1 MILVG
6 MLLTSFL
13 IATPVE
19 ADGPVDVQFV
29 GLTSLT
35 YSGANEIGELT
46 SNLTIRQGDY
56 LDLQIPVENTGGDS
70 QVVSVILDIN
80 QSGWN
85 ETVYFES
92 VTIDTMSTQ
101 VLTYRSSVQVMEGQL
116 HVEMSINNTSELMMD
131 SINIGPPPLPSVN
144 LDIELLSETY
154 ASGDLIQFNLTSS
167 NADGERTFA
176 GQLVCDFL
184 DEEVYNATLLLDVG
198 QNLNDVVE
206 VYARPGVLEC
216 SLDGDRNQSTETS
229 VNYSLEGLTSAEFF
243 EAGSSGFTLLGG
255 PWHKGDDLTTSFIVR
270 NQGDATGTVQ
280 LKVILDGVQTTSESL
295 LLDAGGAG
303 ELRLTLEDLDEGLQT
318 LEWSIVSLDGIVS
331 SGLAGTSTLSILPP
345 QEMFAEVHATIE
357 ATGVTLH
364 WNASI
369 TDGVDRDVK
378 LRFGYRSSDT
388 DVYVHEQIV
397 TLGSGTLTGQTTLGE
412 IPSTTVLVRMEPIGW
427 LSSSNSYIATSTY
440 EIDAIAYALEID
452 TISLPREPVEGG
464 DVTITITLQNDGLV
478 DGPSGEL
485 YLRDSDGLL
494 LAQSTTD
501 ALLAGSSRNVDF
513 TFVVPNGNEMLLT
526 AEWRYNG
533 EVIEDEQSF
542 LVTPK
547 PVEEASFE
555 IPFLAIGGGLATA
568 SCVILVLHLRRGA
581 SSEENKV
588 PRSAKS
594 KEKKPH
600 QEEKKAE
607 SVEKTCPACERTL
620 RIPGDYS
627 GTVRCPD
634 CSEKFHVEAEQ
645 SIDIDE
651 ELEAIEEIE
660 NSTPPVIEQKVEISC
675 PECSS
680 KLRVPST
687 YNGSVRCPSC
697 SNVFL
702 AAQN

>member
-70 QVVSVILDIN
+70 QVVSVILDVN

-92 VTIDTMSTQ
+92 LTIDTMSTQ

-452 TISLPREPVEGG
+452 TISLPREPVERG

-594 KEKKPH
+594 KEKKTH

>member
-6 MLLTSFL
+6 MLLASFL
-13 IATPVE
+13 LATPVE

-56 LDLQIPVENTGGDS
+56 LDLQIPIENTGGDS
-70 QVVSVILDIN
+70 QVVSVVLEVN
-80 QSGWN
+80 QSDWN

-92 VTIDTMSTQ
+92 VTIDAMSTQ
-101 VLTYRSSVQVMEGQL
+101 VLSYLSSVQVVEGQL
-116 HVEMSINNTSELMMD
+116 DVEMSINNTSELLMD
-131 SINIGPPPLPSVN
+131 SIIIGPPPLPSVD
-144 LDIELLSETY
+144 LDIELLTETY

-167 NADGERTFA
+167 NANGERAFA

-184 DEEVYNATLLLDVG
+184 DEEVYNATLPLDVG
-198 QNLNDVVE
+198 QTVSDVVE
-206 VYARPGVLEC
+206 VYARPGVFEC
-216 SLDGDRNQSTETS
+216 SLDGDRNQSTETT
-229 VNYSLEGLTSAEFF
+229 VNYSLEDLTSAEFF
-243 EAGSSGFTLLGG
+243 EAGSSGFSLLGG

-270 NQGDATGTVQ
+270 NQGDAAGTVQ
-280 LKVILDGVQTTSESL
+280 LKVIHDGVQTTSESVY
-295 LLDAGGAG
+295 LDAGAAG
-303 ELRLTLEDLDEGLQT
+303 ELRLTLEDLDEGMQT

-331 SGLAGTSTLSILPP
+331 SDLAGTSTLSVLSP
-345 QEMFAEVHATIE
+345 QDMFAEVHATIE
-357 ATGVTLH
+357 ATGVTLN

-397 TLGSGTLTGQTTLGE
+397 SLGSGTLTGQTTLGE
-412 IPSTTVLVRMEPIGW
+412 VPSTTVLVRMEPVGW

-440 EIDAIAYALEID
+440 TIDTIAYALEID
-452 TISLPREPVEGG
+452 AISLPREPVEGG
-464 DVTITITLQNDGLV
+464 DVTITITLQNPGLV

-501 ALLAGSSRNVDF
+501 ALQAGSSRNVDF

-526 AEWRYNG
+526 AEWRYNA

-542 LVTPK
+542 LVKPK

-568 SCVILVLHLRRGA
+568 SCVILVLHIRRGA
-581 SSEENKV
+581 SSEENKASQPV
-588 PRSAKS
+588 KS
-594 KEKKPH
+594 KEKKPQ
-600 QEEKKAE
+600 QEKKKAE
-607 SVEKTCPACERTL
+607 PVEKSCPACERTL

-634 CSEKFHVEAEQ
+634 CSEKFHVEAEE
-645 SIDIDE
+645 SIDIDD
-651 ELEAIEEIE
+651 ELESIDEPEPVEEAVE
-660 NSTPPVIEQKVEISC
+660 SKVEIAC

-680 KLRVPST
+680 KLRVPSD
-687 YNGSVRCPSC
+687 YRGSVRCPSC
-697 SNVFL
+697 SNVFS
-702 AAQN
+702 AA

>member
-6 MLLTSFL
+6 MLLASFL

-56 LDLQIPVENTGGDS
+56 LELQIPIEHIGGDP
-70 QVVSVILDIN
+70 QVISVVLDVN
-80 QSGWN
+80 HSDWN

-92 VTIDTMSTQ
+92 VTIDAMSTQ
-101 VLTYRSSVQVMEGQL
+101 VLSYLSSIQVMEGHL
-116 HVEMSINNTSELMMD
+116 HVEMSINNTSELLMD
-131 SINIGPPPLPSVN
+131 SIIIGPPPLPSVD
-144 LDIELLSETY
+144 LELELLTETY

-167 NADGERTFA
+167 NADGERAFA

-184 DEEVYNATLLLDVG
+184 DEEVYNVTLPLDVG
-198 QNLNDVVE
+198 QTMSDVVE
-206 VYARPGVLEC
+206 VYARPGVVEC
-216 SLDGDRNQSTETS
+216 SLDGDRNQSTETV
-229 VNYSLEGLTSAEFF
+229 VNYSLEDLSSAEFF
-243 EAGSSGFTLLGG
+243 EAGSSGFSFLGG

-270 NQGDATGTVQ
+270 NQGDAAGTVQ
-280 LKVILDGVQTTSESL
+280 LKVIHDGVQTTSESL
-295 LLDAGGAG
+295 LLDAGAAG
-303 ELRLTLEDLDEGLQT
+303 ELRLTLEDLDEGMHT

-331 SGLAGTSTLSILPP
+331 SDLAGTSTLSVLSP
-345 QEMFAEVHATIE
+345 QDMFAEVHATIE
-357 ATGVTLH
+357 ATGVALH

-378 LRFGYRSSDT
+378 LRFGYRSSDS

-397 TLGSGTLTGQTTLGE
+397 TLGSGILSGHTTLGE
-412 IPSTTVLVRMEPIGW
+412 IPSTTALVRMEPVGW

-440 EIDAIAYALEID
+440 TIDTIAYALEID
-452 TISLPREPVEGG
+452 AISLPREPVEGG
-464 DVTITITLQNDGLV
+464 DVTITITLQNAGLV

-485 YLRDSDGLL
+485 YLRDSNGLL

-501 ALLAGSSRNVDF
+501 ALQAGSSRNVDF

-526 AEWRYNG
+526 AEWRYNA

-568 SCVILVLHLRRGA
+568 SCVILVLHIRRGA
-581 SSEENKV
+581 SSEENKASQPV
-588 PRSAKS
+588 KS
-594 KEKKPH
+594 KEKKPQ
-600 QEEKKAE
+600 QEKKKAE
-607 SVEKTCPACERTL
+607 PVEKSCPACERTL

-634 CSEKFHVEAEQ
+634 CAEKFHVEAEE
-645 SIDIDE
+645 SIDIDD
-651 ELEAIEEIE
+651 ELESIDEPQPTEEVVE
-660 NSTPPVIEQKVEISC
+660 SKVEIAC

-687 YNGSVRCPSC
+687 YRGSVRCPSC
-697 SNVFL
+697 SHVFS
-702 AAQN
+702 AS

>member
-70 QVVSVILDIN
+70 QVVSVILDVN